1 MFKKNIFSYSSIA
14 ILFLFAV
21 SIILFFYQIYMTK
34 KIVNELSQIQQTRAY
49 YIQFLNAVTMHLK
62 KKTQNQ

>member
-1 MFKKNIFSYSSIA
+1 MIKKNYFHYTTLT
-14 ILFLFAV
+14 ILFLLLS
-21 SIILFFYQIYMTK
+21 SIILFFYQIYTTK
-34 KIVNELSQIQQTRAY
+34 KIITELNQIQQTRAY

>member
-1 MFKKNIFSYSSIA
+1 MLKKNIFSYSLIT
-14 ILFLFAV
+14 IIFLF
-21 SIILFFYQIYMTK
+21 IISTGLFFYQIYMTK
-34 KIVNELSQIQQTRAY
+34 KIVNELTQIQQTRIY